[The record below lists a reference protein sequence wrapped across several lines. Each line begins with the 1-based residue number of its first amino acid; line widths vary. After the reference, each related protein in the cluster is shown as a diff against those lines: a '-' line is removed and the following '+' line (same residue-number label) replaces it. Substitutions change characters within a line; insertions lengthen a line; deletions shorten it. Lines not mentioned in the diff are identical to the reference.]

1 MNLRKRWPYF
11 CDALGLVVGAMLFYV
26 IAVCLFCIGG

>member
-1 MNLRKRWPYF
+1 MKQNLI
-11 CDALGLVVGAMLFYV
+11 DALGLVVGAALFYV